1 VIHKA
6 AANVMPRS
14 GPNTN
19 DFSMIVEI
27 FTIASEILL
36 VERSVGYRLC
46 LPDGA
51 IDSPLLYGNSVL

>member
-14 GPNTN
+14 WPDTN
-19 DFSMIVEI
+19 NSSMIVEI

-36 VERSVGYRLC
+36 IERSVVYRLC
-46 LPDGA
+46 RTDGA